1 MRLEDRP
8 YSRSPSFPRGPG
20 LPGAKAA
27 HVQTAACEAKRS
39 GVESEFTKRFAA
51 AASDPEQF
59 HDLLR
64 TVYGENYDFE
74 KAEELRNK
82 ALEGDFSWLPRVE
95 YASDAELRGANGAYD
110 AQNGVVYLNES
121 KRNDPTLLAKTFM
134 EEAGHHL
141 DTLINTGDA
150 KGDEGELL
158 RRLLSGEKL
167 TTEQVATIRAEND
180 RGVIVVDG
188 KAIEVE
194 FWLDDVVGAVSD
206 GFKAAGDAI
215 ESVTKP
221 VRDTAKAV
229 GDAIHGAGHAVGEA
243 VRGAAKS
250 ADDWL
255 GETFGPV
262 GGAFGDVLRGAA
274 GGLVTFARGAA
285 DVLVMPWVNLF
296 EGRFADALEAPVRGL
311 SRMLIQSPERFLNG
325 FFDGAETLTR
335 AIPIPFVS
343 EFLTRTVDITRTITS
358 TGFGLAD
365 DALRFVPGLAINS
378 FRHLET
384 AARRLFRGDLA
395 GAGLSVLWSV
405 ASPFTDSAGY
415 LANTTFR
422 VLSALGGILGDLGL
436 SPASRGLSDT
446 EKAELQAVYGE
457 SVDLDQIRVRVDDPS
472 NQMGMA
478 PHTVGNTIYM
488 PSTVTASDG
497 SVITFVNPDGSLTD
511 EGKRVLA
518 HEVAHVWQNQNG
530 GGDYMG
536 TAICAQCTA
545 LATSLATTG
554 APDVGAAYDWRAQA
568 ALGVPFDELTPEQQA
583 SLMED
588 ASAAHLLGDGDGVL
602 ETTDFVFGEY
612 LDPNN
617 GMTAD
622 ELAYLETALELVR
635 RGDGSSIHGGLG

>member
-8 YSRSPSFPRGPG
+8 FSRLPSFPRAPGPAG
-20 LPGAKAA
+20 TKAA
-27 HVQTAACEAKRS
+27 HVHSASCEANRA

-51 AASDPEQF
+51 AARDPEQF
-59 HDLLR
+59 HALMR
-64 TVYGENYDFE
+64 TIYGANYDVE
-74 KAEELRNK
+74 KAEELRRK
-82 ALEGDFSWLPRVE
+82 ALAGDFSWLPRVE

-110 AQNGVVYLNES
+110 AQNGVIYLNES
-121 KRNDPTLLAKTFM
+121 KRGDPALLAKTFL

-141 DTLINTGDA
+141 DTLIHTGDA

-167 TTEQVATIRAEND
+167 TTEQIAAIRAEND

-194 FWLDDVVGAVSD
+194 FWLDDAVGALSD

-215 ESVTKP
+215 DSVTKP

-243 VRGAAKS
+243 VRGAAED
-250 ADDWL
+250 ADGRL
-255 GETFGPV
+255 AENFGPI
-262 GGAFGDVLRGAA
+262 GGAFGDVIRGAA
-274 GGLVTFARGAA
+274 GGLVTFGRGLA
-285 DVLVMPWVNLF
+285 DVLVMPWVNVF

-311 SRMLIQSPERFLNG
+311 SRILIQGPERFLNG
-325 FFDGAETLTR
+325 FFDGAETLAR
-335 AIPIPFVS
+335 AIPLPIAA
-343 EFLTRTVDITRTITS
+343 EFFTRTVDIVRTIS
-358 TGFGLAD
+358 ETGFGLAD
-365 DALRFVPGLAINS
+365 DTLRFVPGLAIDS

-384 AARRLFRGDLA
+384 AARRLFRGDFA
-395 GAGLSVLWSV
+395 GAGLSVLWS
-405 ASPFTDSAGY
+405 AATPFTNSAGY

-422 VLSALGGILGDLGL
+422 VLSALGGILGDLGF
-436 SPASRGLSDT
+436 SPASRGLSDA
-446 EKAELQAVYGE
+446 EKRELQAVFGE
-457 SVDLDQIRVRVDDPS
+457 SVDLDQVRIRVDDPS
-472 NQMGMA
+472 NQLGMA

-488 PSTVTASDG
+488 PSSVTASDG
-497 SVITFVNPDGSLTD
+497 TVIVLVNADGSFTD

-536 TAICAQCTA
+536 TAICAQCA
-545 LATSLATTG
+545 AV
-554 APDVGAAYDWRAQA
+554 VGSIAAGQDPSPQAAYDWRAQA

-588 ASAAHLLGDGDGVL
+588 ASAAHLLGDGDGTL
-602 ETTDFVFGEY
+602 ETSDFGFGEY
-612 LDPNN
+612 QEPGNA
-617 GMTAD
+617 MTAD
-622 ELAYLETALELVR
+622 ELAYLEAALELVR